1 MRHESCFVGV
11 LAVALYSYWLYRQSK
26 RHKEQLAL
34 QMKIEASRKKF
45 EVPPDL
51 PLPSYM
57 ASMDEPNESEL
68 LGEAG
73 TAKEEN

>member
-1 MRHESCFVGV
+1 M

-26 RHKEQLAL
+26 RHREQMAL

-45 EVPPDL
+45 EVPRDL

-57 ASMDEPNESEL
+57 ASMDEPDEGEM

-73 TAKEEN
+73 TAEGER